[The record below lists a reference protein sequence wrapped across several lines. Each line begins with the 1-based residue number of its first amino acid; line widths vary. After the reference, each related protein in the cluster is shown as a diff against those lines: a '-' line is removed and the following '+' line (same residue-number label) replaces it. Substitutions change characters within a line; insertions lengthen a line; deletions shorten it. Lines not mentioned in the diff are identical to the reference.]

1 MSRSP
6 GHARVS
12 GSLGRVLTHDGT
24 PAGTCFQVAPGVLV
38 TAWHVPA
45 DLGCDR
51 VGAEVLTDA
60 LDGSL
65 APAPSRVVAVDAVRD
80 LAVLRRAEPLRE
92 SVAGWAATDTVDLF
106 SKVVVNGVAE
116 VDDPGHHYAY
126 LYAVGEWRGG
136 TVRDGV
142 ALGRLASPDVMRG
155 MSGAPVVG
163 LDDGL
168 VVGVVSARY
177 NSADGW
183 LENSVWVARTED
195 LTRLLEDCAA
205 VPVRQRLA
213 LGDHVGVV
221 RSAGSAAVLPV
232 GRTPSGAV
240 GPVEAA
246 HEARLVLT
254 ALDDSCRGV
263 GGLDEAVEHL
273 VSRTCG
279 TGWDGHQVAEL
290 RRRLRLR
297 GLEPRVL
304 LPRLP
309 HHEEAVH
316 RWSAPL
322 PGTDPDH
329 EVSVHAARA
338 FLSRLRRILAE
349 EVEDGVLAEL
359 SASCRTFLHEALT
372 DGDALPLSG
381 FLHALSDHLTPLRS
395 ASVEPVPLDPAAV
408 AAHTGDQR
416 EDGEDRVSSPPR
428 PVPGRPELSA
438 VARQM
443 CRLPAV
449 DPCLAGREQL
459 VAGVVAA
466 VDRHMTRHG
475 TATAFLCGQPGVGTS
490 VVAVEAA
497 RALTPAFPGGVLY
510 VDLHGLVPDSRLNAR
525 TVVRVVSEALG
536 IDLGAEAMDDARLIA
551 SLTAHLHDRR
561 VLLLLDNARDA
572 AHVRPFVKAPA
583 GCGVIVT
590 SRDRAQDYA
599 DRGLLFEVGPL
610 ERGAS
615 VEVLTRC
622 SEGGDHAA
630 DDDGF
635 TAALHRLAHLCADLP
650 LALRIVGARLAQP
663 SGPQPSYLVQLLE
676 EESARLDALAYG
688 DRAVRLAIRL
698 SHDALDPAAR
708 RILRLVTA
716 APGAAV
722 TGAELGHCLSA
733 PALRQ
738 ELLLNRL
745 VDRSLALRDLVRMP
759 AGELLATFRLF
770 DLVRLFAL
778 ERLDEDEPPDVVR
791 EFQRASVSYLS
802 ARLTEITNLE
812 HGAQLSGELD
822 PTRFHAAQRLAQKN
836 EWLDLATDLAIGL
849 HVLYSARGE
858 LDAIVAVNDDRIAL
872 HLRQGRPEE
881 AMKACLL
888 NADTLRSAGASAQA
902 ADAARQAA
910 GIARE
915 YGLTDRVAEAEF
927 TLSLILWDEE
937 KWAESLAA
945 GERAVTL
952 LTSAG
957 QPAAAVPVAINNCRT
972 ARRAEDTAA
981 AVRWGRTAS
990 DLAEQRSTPKVRA
1003 MALNAH
1009 GIAEEEAGND
1019 TTALGLYRR
1028 AAALWEAI
1036 GNHGNA
1042 ALDHANAAYRAQ
1054 SLDDPATAVHLLQH
1068 AAELWQ
1074 RAGNHP
1080 RALEALVDLSSVYAA
1095 EDSHQQAA
1103 QTLARAERLA
1113 LGAASEAPAL
1123 LRCEV
1128 LVRVAAARLF
1138 VDDTPKSEVTRAD
1151 GVDEAASVL
1160 SEAAE
1165 DDELARVHGILSRHR
1180 TGDVTVREA
1189 RQKVR
1194 SLLTTRTRNLA
1205 KRDDPWVYEHLGEEA
1220 PERRALDA

>member
-1 MSRSP
+1 M
-6 GHARVS
+6 
-12 GSLGRVLTHDGT
+12 
-24 PAGTCFQVAPGVLV
+24 LV
-38 TAWHVPA
+38 TAWHVVA
-45 DLGCDR
+45 DLGGDR
-51 VGAEVLTDA
+51 VGSEVLTDA
-60 LDGSL
+60 LDGS
-65 APAPSRVVAVDAVRD
+65 AAAVPSQVVAVDAVHD

-92 SVAGWAATDTVDLF
+92 SVAGWAATDAVGLY
-106 SKVVVNGVAE
+106 SKVVINGVAE

-126 LYAVGEWRGG
+126 LYALGEWRGW

-155 MSGAPVVG
+155 MSGAPVYG
-163 LDDGL
+163 RDDGL
-168 VVGVVSARY
+168 VLGVVSARY
-177 NSADGW
+177 NSADDW
-183 LENSVWVARTED
+183 LRNSVWIARTED
-195 LTRLLEDCAA
+195 LTRLLEDCAV
-205 VPVRQRLA
+205 VPVRRRLT
-213 LGDHVGVV
+213 LGDRVGVV
-221 RSAGSAAVLPV
+221 RSAGSVAVLPV
-232 GRTPSGAV
+232 GRIPSGAV

-254 ALDDSCRGV
+254 ALDESCRGV
-263 GGLDEAVEHL
+263 GALDEAVTHL
-273 VSRTCG
+273 VSRACG
-279 TGWDGHQVAEL
+279 TGWEGRQLEGL

-297 GLEPRVL
+297 GVEPRVL

-309 HHEEAVH
+309 DHEEAVH

-322 PGTDPDH
+322 PGTDPGH

-338 FLSRLRRILAE
+338 FLSRLRRTLAE
-349 EVEDGVLAEL
+349 EIEDGVLAEL

-372 DGDALPLSG
+372 DGNRIPLSG

-408 AAHTGDQR
+408 AARTGEEH
-416 EDGEDRVSSPPR
+416 EDGGDRVFSPAG

-449 DPCLAGREQL
+449 DPCLAGRERF
-459 VAGVVAA
+459 VADVAAA

-497 RALTPAFPGGVLY
+497 RVLTPAFPGGVLH
-510 VDLHGLVPDSRLNAR
+510 VDLHGLVPGSCLNAR

-536 IDLGAEAMDDARLIA
+536 VDLGAEAMDDVRLVA
-551 SLTAHLHDRR
+551 SLTAHLRDRR

-599 DRGLLFEVGPL
+599 DRGLAFEVGPL
-610 ERGAS
+610 ERAAS
-615 VEVLTRC
+615 VEVLARC
-622 SEGGDHAA
+622 SEGGDHSA
-630 DDDGF
+630 DDDGHM
-635 TAALHRLAHLCADLP
+635 AALHLLAHLCADLP
-650 LALRIVGARLAQP
+650 LALRIVGARLSQP

-733 PALRQ
+733 PALPQ

-778 ERLDEDEPPDVVR
+778 ERLEEDEPPDVVR
-791 EFQRASVSYLS
+791 EFQRSSVSYLS

-822 PTRFHAAQRLAQKN
+822 PTRFHAAQRLAQEN

-849 HVLYSARGE
+849 HVLYTARGE
-858 LDAIVAVNDDRIAL
+858 LDAIVGVNDDRIAL
-872 HLRQGRPEE
+872 QLRQNRPAE
-881 AMKACLL
+881 AVKACLL
-888 NADTLRSAGASAQA
+888 NGDTLRSAGAAAQA

-915 YGLTDRVAEAEF
+915 YGLTDRVADAEF
-927 TLSLILWDEE
+927 MLSLILWDEE

-945 GERAVTL
+945 GERAITC
-952 LTSAG
+952 SPPRG
-957 QPAAAVPVAINNCRT
+957 S
-972 ARRAEDTAA
+972 RRRPCPSRSTT
-981 AVRWGRTAS
+981 AVRPAGRRTSPAPCGGV
-990 DLAEQRSTPKVRA
+990 AWRRTWQNTGARPRCAPWRSTHGAWPRRTRA
-1003 MALNAH
+1003 TT
-1009 GIAEEEAGND
+1009 GRRSISTAERQPCGKRSA
-1019 TTALGLYRR
+1019 TTATR
-1028 AAALWEAI
+1028 
-1036 GNHGNA
+1036 
-1042 ALDHANAAYRAQ
+1042 HATTPTPPTGPSGSTIR
-1054 SLDDPATAVHLLQH
+1054 P
-1068 AAELWQ
+1068 
-1074 RAGNHP
+1074 P
-1080 RALEALVDLSSVYAA
+1080 RSTCCSMPPNCSSGPGTIP
-1095 EDSHQQAA
+1095 E
-1103 QTLARAERLA
+1103 
-1113 LGAASEAPAL
+1113 
-1123 LRCEV
+1123 
-1128 LVRVAAARLF
+1128 
-1138 VDDTPKSEVTRAD
+1138 
-1151 GVDEAASVL
+1151 
-1160 SEAAE
+1160 
-1165 DDELARVHGILSRHR
+1165 
-1180 TGDVTVREA
+1180 
-1189 RQKVR
+1189 
-1194 SLLTTRTRNLA
+1194 
-1205 KRDDPWVYEHLGEEA
+1205 PWR
-1220 PERRALDA
+1220 PSST